1 MHNKWY
7 SVASYVEAE
16 GLRSTYMPYHSV
28 VHMDYTSTRIRFIF
42 GGLKYNYR
50 NTHSSYFDTK
60 IPNPRD
66 KHSGPDYAISQAIDF
81 AVEAY

>member
-7 SVASYVEAE
+7 PVASYVEAE

-28 VHMDYTSTRIRFIF
+28 VHMDYTSTRIRFTF